1 VTLPENLSK
10 SPYIPLLLI
19 CLTVENAL
27 CKYEVT
33 NSLAAKTEDC
43 HAYIGFAEPSLWNHR
58 GDELSC

>member
-1 VTLPENLSK
+1 
-10 SPYIPLLLI
+10 LI